1 MVFAGKAV
9 VSGNPSVRSHLM
21 VGGAFA
27 STGILAVSLLVVS
40 PSDSNATKSEVHTV
54 QYASLALP
62 AASSWVPLLE
72 KVNVGNQAITV
83 IPVTQLVSAG
93 GFGSATNPAS
103 RQVNNAALAAT
114 PSGTDLGAIFLQI
127 VGPIVLFAPLFI
139 ILIPALPV
147 LLPAA
152 ALFYA
157 QSAISWLINSL
168 SPPSAVAPTS
178 AAMVEAKAPSA
189 HTRPRRV
196 RTRERGNTRRWTRD
210 IGERRRPG
218 SA

>member
-1 MVFAGKAV
+1 MQYRTTALTTPPRSHDSFAESGCSGGRVRLAHRAKGTMTVFAGKAV
-9 VSGNPSVRSHLM
+9 VSGSNPSVRAQLM
-21 VGGAFA
+21 AGGAFA
-27 STGILAVSLLVVS
+27 SAGILVLSLLVVP
-40 PSDSNATKSEVHTV
+40 PSDSDAAKSEVHTV

-83 IPVTQLVSAG
+83 IPVTQLISAG

-139 ILIPALPV
+139 
-147 LLPAA
+147 
-152 ALFYA
+152 F
-157 QSAISWLINSL
+157 
-168 SPPSAVAPTS
+168 
-178 AAMVEAKAPSA
+178 
-189 HTRPRRV
+189 
-196 RTRERGNTRRWTRD
+196 
-210 IGERRRPG
+210 
-218 SA
+218 